1 MRVPIAIAGAA
12 MMLLTV
18 SGCHYF
24 GGSGSSSEPAATSGS
39 SAAPISGGQARQI
52 LRDEG
57 YSNITNLHETDNG
70 WQASATRN
78 GRSTTVNVDN
88 YGIVHT
94 P

>member
-1 MRVPIAIAGAA
+1 MRVPTAIAGAA

-18 SGCHYF
+18 SGCSYL
-24 GGSGSSSEPAATSGS
+24 GLGSSSPPPASSGSST
-39 SAAPISGGQARQI
+39 APINASQARQI
-52 LRDEG
+52 LQDEG
-57 YSNITNLHETDNG
+57 YSNVSNLHETSNG

-78 GRSTTVNVDN
+78 GQSTTVNVDN